1 VLRLTSLRP
10 LCAIIFFNL
19 SCNGHLVSTLATNNV
34 VRAILSVLPPTYT
47 SPSAAAAV
55 AATPTFSRSAPTAAL
70 GFARGGFT
78 TASTH
83 ETRPGSLFN
92 LTAPPRV
99 GSSSRLEPLN
109 LAQVGVTRTVYLSC
123 GFEHICRS
131 CGSAAVMTCLRLSV
145 VDSLL
150 SQAGGS
156 AAEEEFLPN
165 DEELTAAVDALVLQL
180 TVRALCNLRLVCP
193 SATAV
198 VAAADTASC

>member
-1 VLRLTSLRP
+1 
-10 LCAIIFFNL
+10 
-19 SCNGHLVSTLATNNV
+19 
-34 VRAILSVLPPTYT
+34 
-47 SPSAAAAV
+47 
-55 AATPTFSRSAPTAAL
+55 
-70 GFARGGFT
+70 
-78 TASTH
+78 
-83 ETRPGSLFN
+83 
-92 LTAPPRV
+92 
-99 GSSSRLEPLN
+99 
-109 LAQVGVTRTVYLSC
+109 
-123 GFEHICRS
+123 
-131 CGSAAVMTCLRLSV
+131 